1 LQVFLVNKADN
12 PNPLLIKNN
21 LINLY
26 HKHKVTSILLRLDC
40 ISDITIAK
48 VIVEFALKHE
58 DVKLITVISSD
69 NKMENWSLQ
78 SKFEWEKVISVSD
91 YTYKSPNNDW
101 GIKKSNYVMEITDN
115 EVIIFT
121 GGD

>member
-1 LQVFLVNKADN
+1 MQVFLVNKADN

-26 HKHKVTSILLRLDC
+26 NKHGTTSILLRLDS
-40 ISDITIAK
+40 ILDVTIAK
-48 VIVEFALKHE
+48 VVVEFALKHE

-91 YTYKSPNNDW
+91 YTYKSPNSDW
-101 GIKKSNYVMEITDN
+101 GIKKSDYVMEIADN

-121 GGD
+121 GGE